1 MKKLVQGVTSSLSLL
16 FIKEQV
22 EYIRGNGFEVKVVCN
37 DEAVNANARMPVDHI
52 PFDREINLRN
62 DPINLY
68 RLYMYLR
75 RESPD
80 IINFGTPKAGLLGMI
95 AGYLS
100 GVETRI
106 YIQRGLRLETVSGMK
121 KMILYMTEKIACT
134 LSTHVMVISDSLERE
149 VIRRRLV
156 RPRKIVRI
164 GRGSSS
170 GINLERFSPEVVERE
185 KVESLAER
193 LGIQPSD
200 FIIGYVGRIAGDKG
214 SNELIEAFATLSD
227 AYPNIKLLIIGDFE
241 AGDPIEDVHRKTIT
255 NHDRIIREPYT
266 DKPEHYYM
274 LMDLF
279 VLPTYREGFSNVS
292 IEAQAMGVPV
302 ITFDAT
308 GARDTIDPGTT
319 GLIVPSNDARGI
331 EASLE
336 LLMNDDEKRRE
347 MSKNAPKFIRTHF
360 DRKHMHE
367 QLLAF
372 YNTL

>member
-1 MKKLVQGVTSSLSLL
+1 MAFIRENGYEVT
-16 FIKEQV
+16 
-22 EYIRGNGFEVKVVCN
+22 VVCN
-37 DEAVNANARMPVDHI
+37 DHYTNENSRMEVVHI

-62 DPINLY
+62 DFVNLC
-68 RLYMYLR
+68 RLYKHFR
-75 RESPD
+75 QEQPD
-80 IINFGTPKAGLLGMI
+80 IIHFGTPKAGLLGMI
-95 AGYLS
+95 AGYFA

-106 YIQRGLRLETVSGMK
+106 YIQRGLRLETVKGMK
-121 KMILYMTEKIACT
+121 KHILYTTEKISCT
-134 LSTHVMVISDSLERE
+134 LSTHVMVISDSLEHE

-164 GRGSSS
+164 GKGGSS
-170 GINLERFSPEVVERE
+170 GINMERFDPESIDRTEVDDLSRE
-185 KVESLAER
+185 
-193 LGIQPSD
+193 LGIGGSD
-200 FIIGYVGRIAGDKG
+200 FVIGYIGRIARDKG
-214 SNELIEAFATLSD
+214 SNELVEAFSAISE
-227 AYPNIKLLIIGDFE
+227 AHPEAKLLIVGEFE
-241 AGDPIEDVHRKTIT
+241 DSDPIDDGNRHIIETD
-255 NHDRIIREPYT
+255 DRIIRQPYT
-266 DKPEHYYM
+266 SRPEHYYM

-302 ITFDAT
+302 VTFDST